1 MAESNLDLIIRTKQ
15 EGANV
20 TDEAVKDLKELQT
33 GLTNVEKTM
42 AGTRSTVGGL
52 DKDFKIMNTSVGST
66 TDLMSGLGMNIPLTP
81 MMLFGQAMKAGVQ
94 YTKDAV
100 NEWTDYVDQISIMAG
115 YTSTSTEEMSR
126 LYQIADDLRIP
137 VGSLEM
143 ALKTMTQNGVSPSI
157 EGLGK
162 LSDEYLAIQDPIAQA
177 QFLYDNF
184 GRAGQDMARF
194 MGLSSDA
201 IRDNAAA
208 VQEWMIVTGK
218 TEEVMMQYKEA
229 TDKMDEAQQ
238 RVAFTWATQATPVL
252 TKFMNAILDTNDQIR
267 DGEMSWVRYL
277 GVLGAVQEIFVGLKN
292 VFQQFFI
299 PSPDASGTTTGSGRS
314 GGGDVFPGVSYP
326 VGEREKEWFT
336 PSVPGTITPGGGGGG
351 PITLIINADNIV
363 GTVDELTAKL
373 MPAIESAMR
382 QMGYN
387 RG

>member
-1 MAESNLDLIIRTKQ
+1 MAESELDLIIRTKQ

-20 TDEAVKDLKELQT
+20 TDEAVKDLKELQS
-33 GLTNVEKTM
+33 GLTNTEKAM

-52 DKDFKIMNTSVGST
+52 DKDFKAFGGSVGST
-66 TDLMSGLGMNIPLTP
+66 ADLMSGLGMSIPLTP
-81 MMLFGQAMKAGVQ
+81 MMLFGQAMKAGID

-100 NEWTDYVDQISIMAG
+100 AEWSDYVDQISVMAG

-137 VGSLEM
+137 VSSLEM
-143 ALKTMTQNGVSPSI
+143 ALKTMTQNGVSPSV

-162 LSDEYLAIQDPIAQA
+162 LSDQYLAIQDPIKQA

-208 VQEWMIVTGK
+208 VEEWMIVTGK
-218 TEEVMMQYKEA
+218 SEEVMMEYKAAQDQMEEA
-229 TDKMDEAQQ
+229 NQ
-238 RVAFTWATQATPVL
+238 RAAFTWATQVTPTI
-252 TKFMNAILDTNDQIR
+252 TKFKLAILDTNDQIR
-267 DGEMSWVRYL
+267 EGELSWLRYMGVLSLVQEVWL
-277 GVLGAVQEIFVGLKN
+277 GVKN
-292 VFQQFFI
+292 LFSDTSI
-299 PSPDASGTTTGSGRS
+299 PSPISGGTTTGSGRA

-336 PSVPGTITPGGGGGG
+336 PSVPGTITSGGGGG
-351 PITLIINADNIV
+351 PITLIIQADNIV
-363 GTVDELTAKL
+363 GTVDELSEKL
-373 MPAIESAMR
+373 LPAIERGMR
-382 QMGYN
+382 QLGYS